1 MVRRRLLVTG
11 ASGLL
16 GGRLAEILARSH
28 DVVALRHQAP
38 VPAGLEAVDGD
49 LLDERAL
56 DRAFEAARP
65 DAVLHSAAIADP
77 DRCEREPELALRI
90 NVEASAEVARRC
102 ARRGLR
108 LAALSTDLVFDGER
122 ALSSEEVAPRPIL
135 YYGRTKRDAEVA
147 VLAESP
153 DAVVLRVALV
163 IGRGYGPRTTAT
175 EAIAAALIAGRRP
188 RLFHDQYRTPIDP
201 DSVADAVARAFER
214 PVSGRFHL
222 GGAERISRYELGQ
235 RVARVLGLPG
245 EIEGTS
251 EASQSVRRPV
261 DASLDSSRAR
271 RELGWE
277 PRPLDD
283 AIRDG
288 RWSRGLGGTDV

>member
-1 MVRRRLLVTG
+1 MARTRILVTG
-11 ASGLL
+11 AGGLL
-16 GGRLAEILARSH
+16 GGRLAEILSASH
-28 DVVALRHQAP
+28 DVIALRHQAP
-38 VPAGLEAVDGD
+38 VPPGLAVVDAD
-49 LLDERAL
+49 LLDRGSLE
-56 DRAFEAARP
+56 RAFEAARP

-77 DRCEREPELALRI
+77 DRCEREPELARRI

-108 LAALSTDLVFDGER
+108 LAALSTDLVFDGEQ

-135 YYGRTKRDAEVA
+135 YYGRTKRDAETA
-147 VLAESP
+147 VLAASP
-153 DAVVLRVALV
+153 DAVILRVALV
-163 IGRGYGPRTTAT
+163 IGRGYGPRATAT
-175 EAIAAALIAGRRP
+175 EAVAATLLAGGRP
-188 RLFHDQYRTPIDP
+188 RLFQDQYRTPIDP

-214 PVSGRFHL
+214 PASGVFHL
-222 GGAERISRYELGQ
+222 GGAERISRYALGQ
-235 RVARVLGLPG
+235 RVGRVLGLRG
-245 EIEGTS
+245 EFEGMSLT
-251 EASQSVRRPV
+251 SQSVPRPA

-288 RWSRGLGGTDV
+288 RRPTV

>member
-1 MVRRRLLVTG
+1 MARRRLLVTG

-28 DVVALRHQAP
+28 DVIALRHHAP
-38 VPAGLEAVDGD
+38 VPSGLEAVDGD
-49 LLDERAL
+49 LLDDRAV
-56 DRAFEAARP
+56 DRAFESARP

-77 DRCEREPELALRI
+77 DRCERERDLARRI
-90 NVEASAEVARRC
+90 NVEASAGVALRCRRW
-102 ARRGLR
+102 GLR
-108 LAALSTDLVFDGER
+108 LATLSTDLVFDGER
-122 ALSSEEVAPRPIL
+122 ALSPEDAPPRPIL
-135 YYGRTKRDAEVA
+135 YYGRTKLEAEDA
-147 VLAESP
+147 VLAASP
-153 DAVVLRVALV
+153 DAVILRVALV

-175 EAIAAALIAGRRP
+175 EAVAAALTAGRRP

-201 DSVADAVARAFER
+201 DSVADAVARTFER
-214 PVSGRFHL
+214 PVTGRFHL

-261 DASLDSSRAR
+261 DASLDSTRAR

-288 RWSRGLGGTDV
+288 RRPTV